1 MSDIRFKLSK
11 IKHGYKDKALES
23 SLIVHNQEGNKVI
36 AYLIPVGEWICSET
50 DLLNDIAKWRNK
62 FMRFYL
68 TQFKADLDNA
78 RKYIRGKIESDPPS
92 IFFIIADESLNY
104 IGHIGFSNIST
115 ECAELDNVL
124 LGRSTNVPYLMRLV
138 ETSCLNWAK
147 DYLGISK
154 IVLRVL
160 SYNFLAIN
168 LHKECGFKIEQEVS
182 IKKIFYPG
190 YIKYEACDL
199 DESDTLFSYL
209 LMKRELVSTQL

>member
-1 MSDIRFKLSK
+1 MSEIRFKLSK
-11 IKHGYKDKALES
+11 IKHGYKVKAIES

-50 DLLNDIAKWRNK
+50 DLLNDIVKWRNK
-62 FMRFYL
+62 FMRFYI

-78 RKYIRGKIESDPPS
+78 RQYIRGKIESDPPS

-115 ECAELDNVL
+115 DCAELDNVL
-124 LGRSTNVPYLMRLV
+124 LGRSTNVPYLMKLV

-182 IKKIFYPG
+182 IKKIIYPG

-199 DESDTLFSYL
+199 DVSDTLFSYL
-209 LMKRELVSTQL
+209 LMKREFVSTQL